1 MLLPLDRDR
10 KRTLI
15 FLEKVHSADLLV
27 REERLAADPTILI
40 DLGLGDEA
48 RQHIQTPE
56 DLEQFLDLAE
66 AASDGLHLLELA
78 GTDAKLYL
86 HRRGKV
92 AELGSRADLALVFDP
107 GILDEAIAQLHKAGA
122 REGRVDR

>member
-1 MLLPLDRDR
+1 MLFSPDRER
-10 KRTLI
+10 NRTLI

-40 DLGLGDEA
+40 DLGVGADA
-48 RQHIQTPE
+48 RQQIQTPE

-66 AASDGLHLLELA
+66 AASDGLHLLQLA
-78 GTDAKLYL
+78 GTGAELFL

-92 AELGSRADLALVFDP
+92 AELGSRADLALVFELEV
-107 GILDEAIAQLHKAGA
+107 LDEAIAQLRRADA
-122 REGRVDR
+122 REGRVS